1 MNINIDQYMKVKE
14 FMSHLK
20 GYNKPCLKINYEH
33 YTKVFFRFLRFAF
46 EIKLMG

>member
-20 GYNKPCLKINYEH
+20 GYNKPCLRINYEH
-33 YTKVFFRFLRFAF
+33 YSKVLKAKKNALKS
-46 EIKLMG
+46 I